1 MLKLYSYGKINLFL
15 DIEGKLQ
22 NGYHLIKTVM
32 QSIDL
37 HDEVILESIDE
48 NKIEI
53 ECSNESIP
61 VNEKNTCH
69 KAASLIKKMYNINQ
83 GVKIKIIKTI
93 PAEAGLAGGSSN
105 SAAVIIGLNKLWKL
119 NISEDNMLKI
129 GLEVGADVPFCLSG
143 GTYLAEGIGEQLTKL
158 NNFLWENILIIK
170 PDFSMSTA
178 FVYNNLLPD
187 NYNSYS
193 DNKILN
199 YIHSY
204 DFRNAALSVNNTL
217 EKVVEQFHPEMNDI
231 KKFMLQNGA
240 ISSKMTGSGSAVF
253 GLFESKESLDY
264 AYNNAIKIYP
274 QSFKTRTSSVGVK
287 ICV

>member
-1 MLKLYSYGKINLFL
+1 MIKLYSYGKINLFL
-15 DIEGKLQ
+15 DIHGKLQ
-22 NGYHLIKTVM
+22 NGYHMIKTVM

-37 HDEVILESIDE
+37 HDEVILETIDE

-53 ECSNESIP
+53 ECSNASIP
-61 VNEKNTCH
+61 VDEKNTCH
-69 KAASLIKKMYNINQ
+69 KAASLIKKMYNINK
-83 GVKIKIIKTI
+83 GVKIKINKII

-105 SAAVIIGLNKLWKL
+105 SAAVIIGLNKLWQL
-119 NISEDNMLKI
+119 NISEGNMLKI

-143 GTYLAEGIGEQLTKL
+143 GTYLAEGIGEKLTKL
-158 NNFLWENILIIK
+158 NDFLWENILIIK

-178 FVYNNLLPD
+178 FVYNNLLPE

-199 YIHSY
+199 YIN
-204 DFRNAALSVNNTL
+204 DNEFNKAALSASNTL
-217 EKVVEQFHPEMNDI
+217 EKVVEQFRPEINDI
-231 KKFMLQNGA
+231 KNFMLQNGA
-240 ISSKMTGSGSAVF
+240 LCSKMTGSGSAVF
-253 GLFESKESLDY
+253 GLFDSKESMDT

-274 QSFKTRTSSVGVK
+274 QSFKTRTSPVGVK